1 MEGSWGEHHMFLGF
15 LCQGPLR
22 CNGSGGIEIPG
33 VVSCRC
39 KGHFQIQML
48 DLLVLYLVL
57 LLMLQSCRQL
67 IREKQVMA

>member
-15 LCQGPLR
+15 LCKGPLG
-22 CNGSGGIEIPG
+22 CNCSGGIEIPG
-33 VVSCRC
+33 FVSCRC
-39 KGHFQIQML
+39 QGHFQIQML

-57 LLMLQSCRQL
+57 LMMLQLCRQL